1 MTRIARLFFIIAF
14 MSAAGSCSIEL
25 AEKEAD
31 TKAMGRQLTD
41 AYYSCVRTS
50 FASQRPTM
58 VDRNMAI
65 DQAFMVCKTEES
77 KLQAFEKS
85 SFSFGPP
92 RYAERRTLAA
102 IDVEDRRDR
111 PRDVAPASPRACGMA
126 PRQSAQAS
134 PGGARCFG
142 GLSALNAI
150 RAQNASPLNARP
162 TTTLWPMAASF
173 MYAAA
178 PSGLGKPWLWT
189 LASGY
194 HHDRTRPTAMRQ
206 RARLRWRHSPESW
219 RAGREGTGRAWLAS
233 RVLPR

>member
-1 MTRIARLFFIIAF
+1 MRRFPCPIGRIKRALRNDSRCALVFIIAF

-85 SFSFGPP
+85 PSVSAH
-92 RYAERRTLAA
+92 RDTLREELLRR
-102 IDVEDRRDR
+102 
-111 PRDVAPASPRACGMA
+111 
-126 PRQSAQAS
+126 
-134 PGGARCFG
+134 
-142 GLSALNAI
+142 
-150 RAQNASPLNARP
+150 
-162 TTTLWPMAASF
+162 
-173 MYAAA
+173 
-178 PSGLGKPWLWT
+178 
-189 LASGY
+189 
-194 HHDRTRPTAMRQ
+194 
-206 RARLRWRHSPESW
+206 
-219 RAGREGTGRAWLAS
+219 
-233 RVLPR
+233 